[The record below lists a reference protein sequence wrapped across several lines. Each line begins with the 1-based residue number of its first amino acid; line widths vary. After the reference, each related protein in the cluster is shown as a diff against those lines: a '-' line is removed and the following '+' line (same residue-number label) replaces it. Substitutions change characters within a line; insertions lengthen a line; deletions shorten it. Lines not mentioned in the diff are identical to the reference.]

1 MLSSERTLK
10 LRFHGKII
18 DHLGIQMYQSP
29 VAAVAELVSNAWD
42 ADAENAWIKLPGPD
56 QSAPVI
62 EIRDDGAGMTFEEC
76 QSRYLNVGYNRRG
89 KDPEA
94 KTIEK
99 KRPVLGRKG
108 IGKFAGFGIAQVVR
122 IDTISKK
129 TGERTV
135 FDLDIERLRGEEDEY
150 LKKDDLTI
158 KVLIYEE
165 PDEDRKKHSGTTISL
180 RKLLIKKR
188 PNPESFS
195 KSMSRRFLLHQ
206 RVADF
211 NIFVNGKKIPKE
223 EGLENV
229 QYTFPRDYRKEEEP
243 EELKIDKNG
252 WGEEK
257 LPDDHT
263 IRWRF
268 VFYKD
273 TIKEEEMR
281 GIAVFANGKL
291 AQSPFMFNI
300 TGGISGQNALEYLS
314 GRIEA
319 DYLDALPQDVIATER
334 QRINWYTEETDVLL
348 QWGQGR
354 VKRLAQIWKERRSEE
369 KLRKIEDRT
378 EPFSQR
384 LANLPTSERR
394 TIEKA
399 LRKLASVESIDD
411 KKFTELSEAVIF
423 AWEKGRLRDLID
435 RMSTVQD
442 MNEQELVSILV
453 EADVLTALNVAEV
466 VRSRL
471 ETIKGL
477 EERIRNRDLENA
489 VRDYIA
495 KNPWLL
501 SPEWETYKREETLNK
516 MLEKIRKE
524 HLPDDL
530 FRKRIDLVLAS
541 GNHLLVVEFMRPG
554 LTVNRDHIHR
564 YKDYVYAV
572 RSWAE
577 TNSMQQFSQV
587 SGLLV
592 ADNLA
597 RNDIMRR
604 NLRSLKEDDMDAVD
618 WNTLLNESK
627 RRWEDFL
634 FTIRDRSPK
643 DKRIESLASI

>member
-1 MLSSERTLK
+1 MSPSERTLK
-10 LRFHGKII
+10 LQFHGRII

-29 VAAVAELVSNAWD
+29 VAAIAELVSNAWD
-42 ADAENAWIKLPGPD
+42 ADAENVWITLPEPN
-56 QSAPVI
+56 QPQPVI
-62 EIRDDGAGMTFEEC
+62 EIRDDGVGMTFEEC

-89 KDPEA
+89 KDPVA
-94 KTIEK
+94 RTIEK

-122 IDTISKK
+122 IDTISKE

-135 FDLDIERLRGEEDEY
+135 FDLDIEKLRGEGDEY
-150 LKKDDLTI
+150 FKKDDLI
-158 KVLIYEE
+158 INVLNYEE
-165 PDEDRKKHSGTTISL
+165 PDEERKKESGTTISL
-180 RKLLIKKR
+180 MKLLIKKR

-211 NIFVNGKKIPKE
+211 HIFVNGNEIPKE

-229 QYTFPRDYRKEEEP
+229 QYIFPRDYRQDEKP
-243 EELKIDKNG
+243 EELTIDQDD
-252 WGEEK
+252 WGKEK
-257 LPDDHT
+257 LPNGHT

-268 VFYKD
+268 VFYKE
-273 TIKEEEMR
+273 TIKEEDLR
-281 GIAVFANGKL
+281 GIAIFANGKL

-314 GRIEA
+314 GRVEA

-334 QRINWYTEETDVLL
+334 QRINWHIEETDVLL
-348 QWGQGR
+348 QWGQQR
-354 VKRLAQIWKERRSEE
+354 IKQLARIWKERRAEE

-384 LANLPTSERR
+384 LAKLPASERR

-411 KKFTELSEAVIF
+411 KKFAELSEAVIF

-435 RMSTVQD
+435 RMSTVHD
-442 MNEQELVSILV
+442 MNEGELVSILV

-466 VRSRL
+466 IRSRL

-477 EERIRNRDLENA
+477 EERIHNQDLENA

-516 MLEKIRKE
+516 MLEEIRKE

-530 FRKRIDLVLAS
+530 FRKRVDLVLAS

-554 LTVNRDHIHR
+554 LTVDRNHIHR
-564 YKDYVYAV
+564 YIDYVYAV

-577 TNSMQQFSQV
+577 TNSKQQFSRV

-597 RNDIMRR
+597 RNDVMRR
-604 NLRSLKEDDMDAVD
+604 HLQTLQEDDMKAVD

-627 RRWEDFL
+627 RQWEDFL

-643 DKRIESLASI
+643 DERIEKLASI